1 MREVVAMPKPGNPEG
16 EPGFLQPV
24 VNSMN
29 DRPGGRCRSLLAP
42 RGQPTRPT
50 SSTTSPPAK
59 GQARPAREGSR
70 DGACRSG
77 SAIVKEEDTVE
88 EGPDM
93 EWFCRGSRGRD

>member
-1 MREVVAMPKPGNPEG
+1 MTAPVGGVALCWYRVVSQRGRQAR
-16 EPGFLQPV
+16 
-24 VNSMN
+24 
-29 DRPGGRCRSLLAP
+29 RPHR
-42 RGQPTRPT
+42 Q
-50 SSTTSPPAK
+50 
-59 GQARPAREGSR
+59 QVRPAREGSR